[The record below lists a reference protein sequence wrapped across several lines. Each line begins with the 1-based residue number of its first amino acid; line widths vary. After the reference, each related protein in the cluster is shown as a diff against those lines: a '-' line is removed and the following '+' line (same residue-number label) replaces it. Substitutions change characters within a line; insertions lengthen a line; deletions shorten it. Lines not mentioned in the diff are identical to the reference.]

1 MELDIL
7 NEIFSTTVGDFFNHS
22 NKYNIFSSSSTMRN
36 QFNLNNNGKNQ
47 NLIRQSQ
54 NAGQPMAGESA
65 GAIQS
70 QLKVLQTN
78 QPSHNLIAQQ
88 LKQLQP
94 VSKQISQQTN
104 LQSNNSFGNANGN
117 QLIATGIENKKLV
130 SMSLNSSIQSSLLDQ
145 SSNQLNISK
154 DSIQRG
160 SVGGVNSSLNTSFNN
175 IKSSNTNESLIH
187 SSQNVFR
194 DSTNSLRTSHGQFVN
209 NFVGGGAQQ
218 QYPQQNNQHLF
229 NGQINNN
236 LLGQNSNNNINSH
249 LNQNQYHQ
257 GNLGS
262 QGLQYQ
268 QQQILQQNN
277 LMQNASNNS
286 NHQQAGINSK
296 QNGILINNFT
306 NQNKNQ
312 IGENSQLTPEEEWI
326 RIEAP
331 KKLEESMKRLGL
343 DNQRITQRLI
353 KEMSYEQ
360 LQTEKKRVKNELKLY
375 DQAFENYFNVQPTR
389 NQKEPMRP
397 LYVYYK
403 GLKQALSKGQ
413 NENKTSSIHISQQQ
427 NTSINQGLKQLNNQ
441 NVISSSVP
449 SSAQTS
455 IQLGINSHQTSH
467 NDSFDIHNPNH
478 KQNVNSLNTSLNA
491 GNNGVNSKILQASN
505 QQQRVGISQNRD
517 VRKSNKDIIDKNS
530 YKDIMNIVQEQKEN
544 FNNGLIQHL
553 GSQQSLQQLNGINN
567 QINNS
572 NNATIKEQQ
581 KLIEQKINLMKRKR
595 VQLREQ
601 LQVYQDDF
609 YRTHNRKIKYH
620 RDILPVEN
628 EYKEYKDIKKEIIK
642 LEQMLQQ
649 QPLV

>member
-1 MELDIL
+1 M
-7 NEIFSTTVGDFFNHS
+7 
-22 NKYNIFSSSSTMRN
+22 
-36 QFNLNNNGKNQ
+36 
-47 NLIRQSQ
+47 
-54 NAGQPMAGESA
+54 QP
-65 GAIQS
+65 
-70 QLKVLQTN
+70 QLKVLQAN
-78 QPSHNLIAQQ
+78 QPSHNLIGQQ
-88 LKQLQP
+88 LKQQQP
-94 VSKQISQQTN
+94 ISKQVSQQTS

-160 SVGGVNSSLNTSFNN
+160 GGGGVNSSLNSSFNN
-175 IKSSNTNESLIH
+175 LKNSNTNESIH
-187 SSQNVFR
+187 SGQNVFR

-209 NFVGGGAQQ
+209 NFVGGTQQ
-218 QYPQQNNQHLF
+218 QYPQQNSQHLL

-236 LLGQNSNNNINSH
+236 VMGQNSNNNMNAH
-249 LNQNQYHQ
+249 FNQNQYHQ
-257 GNLGS
+257 GNLGN

-277 LMQNASNNS
+277 LIQNASQGY
-286 NHQQAGINSK
+286 QQAGINTK
-296 QNGILINNFT
+296 QNNILVNNFT

-312 IGENSQLTPEEEWI
+312 NGENQLTPEEEWI

-413 NENKTSSIHISQQQ
+413 NENKTLSIHISQQQ
-427 NTSINQGLKQLNNQ
+427 NTSMNQGLKQANNQ
-441 NVISSSVP
+441 NVVSSSVP

-455 IQLGINSHQTSH
+455 IQIGINSHQTSH
-467 NDSFDIHNPNH
+467 NDSFDINQNH
-478 KQNVNSLNTSLNA
+478 KQNINSLNTSLNA
-491 GNNGVNSKILQASN
+491 GNNGVNSKILQVSN

-517 VRKSNKDIIDKNS
+517 VRKNNKDIIDKNS
-530 YKDIMNIVQEQKEN
+530 YKEIINIVQEQKEN
-544 FNNGLIQHL
+544 FNNGLVQQSMQHL
-553 GSQQSLQQLNGINN
+553 GSQQSLQQLNGMNN
-567 QINNS
+567 QINSS
-572 NNATIKEQQ
+572 NNVSIKEQQ